1 MPSLKDAFNTFRTGD
16 IIRTGP
22 SARRHM
28 TMFIKAAEG
37 PAGQPGFVHASES
50 VMFEK
55 PASYYQANTN
65 ICEPY
70 EYFECPDAP
79 LGKLAA
85 QLGQGWIKTRYGSG
99 PDPVEQGSSQ
109 KVAVVSRFGGMVST
123 GALADIPF
131 ELAALLRVVKWVAK
145 AERGALLSEN
155 RGTTCAAFVAACYQT
170 AAMKRFLEEAELL
183 WNIEKG
189 VELLGAAVES
199 KGQARERRARELKP
213 VIPAASQKTVKKG
226 ATDTPT
232 KPADPHLYQGYAS
245 REHANRRLLD
255 DSWGGSINDQWK
267 KFYREFDK
275 LSNYSESG
283 RDPSNNI
290 SEIIPAPF
298 FYDVKY
304 INAPLLS
311 ESLSGS
317 WSHRTYDK
325 F

>member
-109 KVAVVSRFGGMVST
+109 KAAVVSRFGGMVST

-213 VIPAASQKTVKKG
+213 VIPAASQKTDKKG
-226 ATDTPT
+226 ATATPT

-255 DSWGGSINDQWK
+255 DSWAGSINDQWK

-283 RDPSNNI
+283 RDPSKNI